1 MSVVKL
7 VNRRIVGMLPLSLKG
22 RLVVGLRLKAFRRWR
37 MQRTADVMLVSFPKS
52 GRTWLRLMIGRTFE
66 QHWKLENFSLLDLWA
81 LGDFDPAL
89 PRILVSHENEPHKQQ
104 AGAKRRYRNKKVIL
118 LVRDPRDI
126 IVSWYF
132 EVKKRNLKYSGDLPT
147 FLNPTDGRIDRIVQY
162 FNEWAEQRSVPRGFL
177 LVRYEDLQAD
187 TVGELRRVFDF
198 LGYPGISNDE
208 LQAAAAY
215 GSFDNMRQMEREN
228 TLNVRRLMPRDV
240 QDEESYKT
248 RKGKVGGYIDY
259 LQDHEITYLNSRIDG
274 VLHDMFGYAS
284 HAPRP

>member
-1 MSVVKL
+1 MSVVKA
-7 VNRRIVGMLPLSLKG
+7 VNRRLVTILPLSLKK
-22 RLVVGLRLKAFRRWR
+22 RIVVGLRRKAFRRWR

-66 QHWKLENFSLLDLWA
+66 QHWMLDNFSLLDLWA

-89 PRILVSHENEPHKQQ
+89 PRILVSHEHEPHKQK
-104 AGAKRRYRNKKVIL
+104 AWAKRQYRNKKVIL

-132 EVKKRNLKYSGDLPT
+132 QANKRNLKYSGDLPT
-147 FLNPTDGRIDRIVQY
+147 FLDPADGRIDRIVRY
-162 FNEWAEQRSVPRGFL
+162 FNGWAEHRSVPRDFL

-198 LGYPGISNDE
+198 LGFPGISNDE
-208 LQAAAAY
+208 LQAAAAH
-215 GSFDNMRQMEREN
+215 GSFNNMRQLEREN
-228 TLNVRRLMPRDV
+228 ALNVRRLMPRDA

-248 RKGKVGGYIDY
+248 RKGKVGGYADY
-259 LQDHEITYLNSRIDG
+259 LQDHEIRYLNSRIDG